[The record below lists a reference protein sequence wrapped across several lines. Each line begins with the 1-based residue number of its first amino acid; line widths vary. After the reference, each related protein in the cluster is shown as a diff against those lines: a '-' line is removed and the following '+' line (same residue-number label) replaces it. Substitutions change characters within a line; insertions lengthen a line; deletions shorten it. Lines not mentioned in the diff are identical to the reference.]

1 MQSRDSQ
8 KNHTV
13 SLTMNIPWKC
23 SYVKYYVSSI
33 NTNSNILLS
42 TKDDYMK
49 YQVGKTVHTIEFSES
64 YHYSIKQ
71 LEQIFSQKSELAW
84 EYDKNKRTFKITASL
99 KTTITSISHR
109 AALLTGLYNT
119 PLPLTIDPKE
129 PFIVPD
135 LPIITHTKLYLVSL
149 QGNPMYSAIGDQEY
163 TPSVIGNINTM
174 AIDGKPLIYDFEKEG
189 KPIKIKTNTDSLK
202 YLELSLVDFQ
212 FQPIA
217 LKSPLFVS
225 IKVKPA
231 KDADVKDVLTK

>member
-1 MQSRDSQ
+1 M
-8 KNHTV
+8 
-13 SLTMNIPWKC
+13 
-23 SYVKYYVSSI
+23 
-33 NTNSNILLS
+33 
-42 TKDDYMK
+42 
-49 YQVGKTVHTIEFSES
+49 
-64 YHYSIKQ
+64 
-71 LEQIFSQKSELAW
+71 
-84 EYDKNKRTFKITASL
+84 
-99 KTTITSISHR
+99 
-109 AALLTGLYNT
+109 TGLYNT